1 MTQERLSDCVYMIS
15 KILIFSLS
23 LHPVFDSV
31 EEPVQFRSPTAT
43 VGVIEHTL
51 EVRQGLLVCFLDC
64 ECFPEVTN
72 VVNAL
77 QFCDSW
83 NRKL

>member
-1 MTQERLSDCVYMIS
+1 M
-15 KILIFSLS
+15 FG
-23 LHPVFDSV
+23 PV
-31 EEPVQFRSPTAT
+31 EESVQFCSLPTT